1 MLFKIEYSVKNKP
14 MISVPEAFSILE
26 LNLPALH
33 EVEISLFQARKHI
46 LAQSLMSPINM
57 PPFRQSAM
65 DGYALCLHDALIYE
79 IAMTEAVANTNED
92 LAIPYSY
99 KKQIVSTYEI
109 IGEVKAGDSHTVELL
124 PGQAVKIFTGAAV
137 PDSAQAVIQIEKVTA
152 NGSQLLL
159 DELVEPETNVRP
171 IGEQISAGDLALQKG
186 TLLNA
191 AAIGFLAG
199 LGFTKVSVYK
209 KPKVGI
215 VVTGNELS
223 KAGTPLEYG
232 KVYES
237 NGIMLQSA
245 LIDAFYDEV
254 TIYEVN
260 DDFENTKNIL
270 NEALNANDVV
280 LVSGGISV
288 GDYDFVARALKELQV
303 ETLFYKV
310 NQKPGKPL
318 FAGKL
323 NDKMVF
329 ALPGNPAA
337 CLTCFYV
344 YVLPTLSILSGT
356 EANYQQAVLFPLVHD
371 YEVKNTRSQ
380 FLKASI
386 SNGKAEILTHQNS
399 SMLNSFSVSNGLVY
413 VPHGHYELKKG
424 DKVEVYL
431 L

>member
-1 MLFKIEYSVKNKP
+1 
-14 MISVPEAFSILE
+14 MISVQEAFSILE
-26 LNLPALH
+26 QNLPALH
-33 EVEISLFQARKHI
+33 KVEYSLFQARKHI
-46 LAQSLMSPINM
+46 LAESLLSPISM

-65 DGYALCLHDALIYE
+65 DGYALCLHDAL
-79 IAMTEAVANTNED
+79 V
-92 LAIPYSY
+92 
-99 KKQIVSTYEI
+99 YEI
-109 IGEVKAGDSHTVELL
+109 IGEIKAGDSHLVNLI
-124 PGQAVKIFTGAAV
+124 PGQAVKIFTGAAI
-137 PDSAQAVIQIEKVTA
+137 PDSAQAVIQIELVAA
-152 NGSQLLL
+152 NGTQLLL
-159 DELVEPETNVRP
+159 DELVAPETNVRP
-171 IGEQISAGDLALQKG
+171 IGEQILAGDLALEKG

-199 LGFTKVSVYK
+199 LGFTKVSVFK
-209 KPKVGI
+209 KPKVAI

-223 KAGTPLEYG
+223 KPGTPLEHG

-245 LIDAFYDEV
+245 LIDAYYDAV
-254 TIYEVN
+254 TLYEVN
-260 DDFENTKNIL
+260 DDFENTKNKL
-270 NEALNANDVV
+270 QDALTNNDMV

-288 GDYDFVARALKELQV
+288 GDYDFVAQALKELQV
-303 ETLFYKV
+303 QTLFHKV

-318 FAGKL
+318 FAGKFQ
-323 NDKMVF
+323 NKMIF

-344 YVLPTLSILSGT
+344 YVLPTLAIMSGA
-356 EANYQQAVLFPLVHD
+356 EANYKQAILVPLSDD

-380 FLKASI
+380 FLKANI
-386 SNGKAEILTHQNS
+386 SNGEAQILTHQNS
-399 SMLNSFSVSNGLVY
+399 SMLNSFSVSNGLIY

>member
-1 MLFKIEYSVKNKP
+1 
-14 MISVPEAFSILE
+14 MIAVQEAFSILQA
-26 LNLPALH
+26 NLPTLNV
-33 EVEISLFQARKHI
+33 VEYSLFLARKHI
-46 LAQSLMSPINM
+46 LAQSLTSPINM

-65 DGYALCLHDALIYE
+65 DGYALCLNDTLE
-79 IAMTEAVANTNED
+79 
-92 LAIPYSY
+92 
-99 KKQIVSTYEI
+99 YEI
-109 IGEVKAGDSHTVELL
+109 IGEVKAGDSHLVKLL
-124 PGQAVKIFTGAAV
+124 PGEAVKIFTGAAV
-137 PDSAQAVIQIEKVTA
+137 PNSAQAVIQIELVTV
-152 NGSQLLL
+152 NGTQLTL
-159 DELVEPETNVRP
+159 DELVKPETNVRP
-171 IGEQISAGDLALQKG
+171 IGEQISAGDLALEKG
-186 TLLNA
+186 TILNA

-199 LGFTKVSVYK
+199 LGFTKVSVYQ

-223 KAGTPLEYG
+223 KPGTPLEYG

-245 LIDAFYDEV
+245 LMDGYYEAV
-254 TIYEVN
+254 TLYAVN
-260 DDFENTKNIL
+260 DDFENTKNKL
-270 NEALNANDVV
+270 QEALTANDVV

-323 NDKMVF
+323 KDKMIF

-344 YVLPTLSILSGT
+344 YVLPTLNILSGV
-356 EANYQQAVLFPLVHD
+356 EANYQQAILLPIAHD
-371 YEVKNTRSQ
+371 YKVGNTRAQ
-380 FLKASI
+380 FLKANI
-386 SNGKAEILTHQNS
+386 SNGEAQILTHQAS
-399 SMLNSFSVSNGLVY
+399 SMLNSFSVSNGLIY
-413 VPHGHYELKKG
+413 IPDGNFELKKG

>member
-1 MLFKIEYSVKNKP
+1 
-14 MISVPEAFSILE
+14 MISVQEAFSILQN
-26 LNLPALH
+26 NLTVMP
-33 EVEISLFQARKHI
+33 EVESSLYKARKHI
-46 LAQSLMSPINM
+46 LSQLLYSPINM

-65 DGYALCLHDALIYE
+65 DGYALCLHDGL
-79 IAMTEAVANTNED
+79 
-92 LAIPYSY
+92 
-99 KKQIVSTYEI
+99 TYEI
-109 IGEVKAGDSHTVELL
+109 IGEVKAGDSHIVKLL

-137 PDSAQAVIQIEKVTA
+137 PDSAQAVIQIELVKA
-152 NGSQLLL
+152 NGSELIL
-159 DELVEPETNVRP
+159 DELVEAETNVRP
-171 IGEQISAGDLALQKG
+171 IGEQISAGDLALEKG
-186 TLLNA
+186 AELNA
-191 AAIGFLAG
+191 AAIGFLVG
-199 LGFTKVSVYK
+199 LGFTKVNVYQ

-223 KAGTPLEYG
+223 KPGTPLEYG

-245 LIDAFYDEV
+245 LMDGYYEDV
-254 TIYEVN
+254 TLYEVN
-260 DDFENTKNIL
+260 DDFENTKNKL
-270 NEALNANDVV
+270 NEALTKNDVV
-280 LVSGGISV
+280 IVSGGISV

-318 FAGKL
+318 FVGKL
-323 NDKMVF
+323 NDKIVF

-344 YVLPTLSILSGT
+344 YVLPTLNILSGA
-356 EANYQQAVLFPLVHD
+356 EANYKQAVLLPIAHD
-371 YEVKNTRSQ
+371 YQVKNTRAQ
-380 FLKASI
+380 FLKANI
-386 SNGKAEILTHQNS
+386 ENGAAEILTHQAS

-413 VPHGHYELKKG
+413 VPDGNYDLKKG

>member
-1 MLFKIEYSVKNKP
+1 
-14 MISVPEAFSILE
+14 MISVQEAFSILE
-26 LNLPALH
+26 SNLPALYK
-33 EVEISLFQARKHI
+33 VEYPLTQARKHI
-46 LAQSLMSPINM
+46 LAESLFSPINM

-65 DGYALCLHDALIYE
+65 DGYALCLHDALVYE
-79 IAMTEAVANTNED
+79 IV
-92 LAIPYSY
+92 
-99 KKQIVSTYEI
+99 
-109 IGEVKAGDSHTVELL
+109 GEVKAGDSHLVALL
-124 PGQAVKIFTGAAV
+124 PGQAVKIFTGAAI
-137 PDSAQAVIQIEKVTA
+137 PDSAQAVIQIEKVVASGT
-152 NGSQLLL
+152 QLLL
-159 DELVEPETNVRP
+159 DELVKPETNVRP
-171 IGEQISAGDLALQKG
+171 IGEQISAGDLALEKG

-199 LGFTKVSVYK
+199 LGFTKVIVYK
-209 KPKVGI
+209 KPKIGI

-223 KAGTPLEYG
+223 KPGTPLEPG

-237 NGIMLQSA
+237 NGVMLQSA
-245 LIDAFYDEV
+245 LIDAYYDAV
-254 TIYEVN
+254 TLYEVN

-270 NEALNANDVV
+270 QEALTNNDMV

-288 GDYDFVARALKELQV
+288 GDYDFVARALEELQV
-303 ETLFYKV
+303 QTLFHKI

-323 NDKMVF
+323 DDKMIF

-344 YVLPTLSILSGT
+344 YVLPTLAIMSGV
-356 EANYQQAVLFPLVHD
+356 EANYKQAVLYSLAHN
-371 YEVKNTRSQ
+371 YEVKNTRCQ

-386 SNGKAEILTHQNS
+386 NNGEAQILTHQNS
-399 SMLNSFSVSNGLVY
+399 SMLNSFSVSNGLIY

-424 DKVEVYL
+424 DNVEVYL

>member
-1 MLFKIEYSVKNKP
+1 
-14 MISVPEAFSILE
+14 
-26 LNLPALH
+26 
-33 EVEISLFQARKHI
+33 
-46 LAQSLMSPINM
+46 M

-65 DGYALCLHDALIYE
+65 DGYALCLHNDLVYE
-79 IAMTEAVANTNED
+79 IV
-92 LAIPYSY
+92 
-99 KKQIVSTYEI
+99 
-109 IGEVKAGDSHTVELL
+109 GEVKAGDSHLVQLL

-137 PDSAQAVIQIEKVTA
+137 PDSAQAVIQIEKVSA
-152 NGSQLLL
+152 NGTQLLL
-159 DELVEPETNVRP
+159 DELVQPETNVRP
-171 IGEQISAGDLALQKG
+171 IGEQISKGDLALEKG

-199 LGFTKVSVYK
+199 LGFTHVKVFQM
-209 KPKVGI
+209 PKIGI
-215 VVTGNELS
+215 VVTGNELT
-223 KAGTPLEYG
+223 KPGLPLEHG

-245 LIDAFYDEV
+245 LLDAYYDAV
-254 TIYEVN
+254 TLYEVN
-260 DDFENTKNIL
+260 DDFENTKNKL
-270 NEALNANDVV
+270 NYALTSNELV

-303 ETLFYKV
+303 QTLFYKV

-323 NDKMVF
+323 HNKMVF

-344 YVLPTLSILSGT
+344 YVLPTLAIMSGA
-356 EANYQQAVLFPLVHD
+356 EANYQQAIMVSLAHD
-371 YEVKNTRSQ
+371 YEVKNTRCQ

-386 SNGKAEILTHQNS
+386 NDGEAEVLSHQNS

>member
-46 LAQSLMSPINM
+46 LAQSVMSPINM

-65 DGYALCLHDALIYE
+65 DGYALCLHDAL
-79 IAMTEAVANTNED
+79 V
-92 LAIPYSY
+92 
-99 KKQIVSTYEI
+99 YEI

-124 PGQAVKIFTGAAV
+124 PGQSVKIFTGAAV
-137 PDSAQAVIQIEKVTA
+137 PYSAQAVIQIEKVAA
-152 NGSQLLL
+152 NGSQMLL
-159 DELVEPETNVRP
+159 DELVAPETNVRP

-199 LGFTKVSVYK
+199 LGFTKIPVYK

-260 DDFENTKNIL
+260 DDFENTKNKL
-270 NEALNANDVV
+270 NEALTTNDVV

-303 ETLFYKV
+303 DTLFYKV

-323 NDKMVF
+323 NNKMVF

-344 YVLPTLSILSGT
+344 YVLPTLAILSGA
-356 EANYQQAVLFPLVHD
+356 EANYKQAVLLPLAHD

-386 SNGKAEILTHQNS
+386 NNGEAEILTHQNS

-431 L
+431 I

>member
-1 MLFKIEYSVKNKP
+1 
-14 MISVPEAFSILE
+14 MITVSDAFSILE
-26 LNLPALH
+26 QNLPVLQ
-33 EVEISLFQARKHI
+33 EIELPLLQARKHI
-46 LAQSLMSPINM
+46 LAKSLVSPINM

-65 DGYALCLHDALIYE
+65 DGFALCLHDAL
-79 IAMTEAVANTNED
+79 V
-92 LAIPYSY
+92 
-99 KKQIVSTYEI
+99 YEI
-109 IGEVKAGDSHTVELL
+109 IGEIKAGDSHKVELI

-137 PDSAQAVIQIEKVTA
+137 PDSAQAVIQIEKVVA
-152 NGSQLLL
+152 NGTQLLL
-159 DELVEPETNVRP
+159 DVLVLPETNVRP

-186 TLLNA
+186 TMLNA

-209 KPKVGI
+209 KPKVAI

-223 KAGTPLEYG
+223 KPGTTLEYG
-232 KVYES
+232 KVFES

-260 DDFENTKNIL
+260 DDFENTKSKL
-270 NEALNANDVV
+270 NEALTTNDVV

-288 GDYDFVARALKELQV
+288 GDYDFVARALSELQV

-323 NDKMVF
+323 NNKMVF

-344 YVLPTLSILSGT
+344 YVLPTLSIISGA
-356 EANYQQAVLFPLVHD
+356 EANYNQTVMLSLAHH

-386 SNGKAEILTHQNS
+386 NNGEVSILTHQNS
-399 SMLNSFSVSNGLVY
+399 SMLTSFSVATGLAY
-413 VPHGHYELKKG
+413 VPDGQYELKKG
-424 DKVEVYL
+424 DKVAVYL

>member
-1 MLFKIEYSVKNKP
+1 
-14 MISVPEAFSILE
+14 MISIQEAFSILE
-26 LNLPALH
+26 QNLPALH

-46 LAQSLMSPINM
+46 LAQSLLSPINM

-65 DGYALCLHDALIYE
+65 DGYALCLHDAL
-79 IAMTEAVANTNED
+79 V
-92 LAIPYSY
+92 Y
-99 KKQIVSTYEI
+99 KI
-109 IGEVKAGDSHTVELL
+109 IGEIKAGDSHIVELL

-137 PDSAQAVIQIEKVTA
+137 PDSAQAVIQIEKAAA
-152 NGSQLLL
+152 NGTQLLL

-171 IGEQISAGDLALQKG
+171 IGEQISAGDLALEKG

-199 LGFTKVSVYK
+199 LGFTKVSVFK

-223 KAGTPLEYG
+223 KPGTPLEYG

-245 LIDAFYDEV
+245 LIDSFYDAV
-254 TIYEVN
+254 TLYEVN
-260 DDFENTKNIL
+260 DDFENTKNKL
-270 NEALNANDVV
+270 NEALTANDVV

-303 ETLFYKV
+303 KTLFYKV

-323 NDKMVF
+323 NNKMVF

-344 YVLPTLSILSGT
+344 YVLPTLAILSGA
-356 EANYQQAVLFPLVHD
+356 EANYQQAVLFPLAHD

-386 SNGKAEILTHQNS
+386 SNGEAEILTHQNS

-424 DKVEVYL
+424 DDVAVYL